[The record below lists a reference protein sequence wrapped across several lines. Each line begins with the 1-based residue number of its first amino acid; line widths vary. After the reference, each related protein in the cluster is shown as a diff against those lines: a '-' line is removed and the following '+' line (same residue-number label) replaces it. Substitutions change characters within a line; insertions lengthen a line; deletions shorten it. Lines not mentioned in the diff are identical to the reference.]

1 MNASMVTADTIS
13 DMVGETQAEADVT
26 IASGSAAGDGETSPA
41 AAEPPI
47 AHLDAIITGAL
58 AVLEKVEPQDLY
70 LPELAPTDQERVNA
84 FARRGRAEATL
95 QSYKSDWN
103 LFLAWCTERRYRPLP
118 ATPATVAAFLTE
130 LAETGFS
137 PAVEQ
142 RTKTGR
148 LRTPHL
154 AKPLKRSTIDRRLA
168 AIVFAH
174 RMAKVEPPTSQPGAG
189 DLNLVVGGIRRTKKG
204 EDVIKKR
211 AADGDILRDMLR
223 SIVGNDLRA
232 HRDRALLAIGMGGA
246 FRRSELVAITV
257 ARVSRD
263 PEGLT
268 IIVKSSKT
276 DQFGEGQ
283 SVAVLDGPRLEPVR
297 HYETWLAQAGITS
310 GPVFRKLTPQGRLT
324 DKAMST
330 KGVALVI
337 KAAAAAAGYPPEL
350 FSGHSLRA
358 GFLTEAGRQ
367 NANLFKMRQH
377 SRHASVDM
385 VAEYVR
391 DTERYRDHA
400 GKGFM

>member
-1 MNASMVTADTIS
+1 MVTNDEPEHKNDEIVASPSIVGADEPAGPTAV
-13 DMVGETQAEADVT
+13 DERPAD
-26 IASGSAAGDGETSPA
+26 
-41 AAEPPI
+41 
-47 AHLDAIITGAL
+47 LDAIISGAL
-58 AVLEKVEPQDLY
+58 TILDRAEPQELY
-70 LPELAPTDQERVNA
+70 LPDLAPDDQERVDL
-84 FARRGRAEATL
+84 FLRRGRAEATL
-95 QSYKSDWN
+95 QSYRSDWD
-103 LFLAWCTERRYRPLP
+103 LFLAWCSERRYRPLP

-130 LAETGFS
+130 LATKGFT
-137 PAVEQ
+137 PAADQ
-142 RTKTGR
+142 ITKTGK
-148 LRTPHL
+148 LRIRREP
-154 AKPLKRSTIDRRLA
+154 KPLKRATIDRRLA

-189 DLNLVVGGIRRTKKG
+189 DLGLVVGGIRRTKKDD
-204 EDVIKKR
+204 EVNKKR

-223 SIVGNDLRA
+223 SITGDDLRA

-257 ARVSRD
+257 ARVTREAD
-263 PEGLT
+263 GLT
-268 IIVKSSKT
+268 IHVKSSKT
-276 DQFGEGQ
+276 DQFGVGQ
-283 SVAVLDGPRLEPVR
+283 GVAVLDGPRLEPVR
-297 HYETWLAQAGITS
+297 HYEAWIEKAEISA

-330 KGVALVI
+330 KGVALVV
-337 KAAAAAAGYPPEL
+337 KAAAAAAGYPPEV
-350 FSGHSLRA
+350 FAGHSLRA

-377 SRHASVDM
+377 SRHASIDM

>member
-1 MNASMVTADTIS
+1 MVTDSEPAYHDDEIVASFLVTAANEPAGPTPKDDRPAD
-13 DMVGETQAEADVT
+13 
-26 IASGSAAGDGETSPA
+26 
-41 AAEPPI
+41 
-47 AHLDAIITGAL
+47 LDAIINGAL
-58 AVLEKVEPQDLY
+58 TVLDRVEPQDLY
-70 LPELAPTDQERVNA
+70 LPDLAPDDQERVDQ
-84 FARRGRAEATL
+84 FLRRGRAEATL
-95 QSYKSDWN
+95 QSYRSDWD

-130 LAETGFS
+130 LATSGFV
-137 PAVEQ
+137 PAADQ
-142 RTKTGR
+142 FTKTGK
-148 LRTPHL
+148 LRMRRVP
-154 AKPLKRSTIDRRLA
+154 KPLTRATIDRRLA

-174 RMAKVEPPTSQPGAG
+174 RMAKIEPPTSQPGAG
-189 DLNLVVGGIRRTKKG
+189 DLGLVVGGIRRTKKDD
-204 EDVIKKR
+204 EINKKR

-223 SIVGNDLRA
+223 SITGDDLRA

-257 ARVSRD
+257 ARVTRD
-263 PEGLT
+263 AEGLT
-268 IIVKSSKT
+268 IQVKSSKT

-283 SVAVLDGPRLEPVR
+283 GVAVLDGPRLEPVR
-297 HYETWLAQAGITS
+297 HYEAWLEQAGITS

-324 DKAMST
+324 DKPMST
-330 KGVALVI
+330 KGVALVV
-337 KAAAAAAGYPPEL
+337 KAAAAAAGYPAEF

-377 SRHASVDM
+377 SRHASIDM

>member
-1 MNASMVTADTIS
+1 MS
-13 DMVGETQAEADVT
+13 
-26 IASGSAAGDGETSPA
+26 
-41 AAEPPI
+41 
-47 AHLDAIITGAL
+47 GAL
-58 AVLEKVEPQDLY
+58 TVLDHVEPQELY
-70 LPELAPTDQERVNA
+70 LPELAPDDQERVDT
-84 FARRGRAEATL
+84 FLRRGRAEATL
-95 QSYKSDWN
+95 QSYRSDWD
-103 LFLAWCTERRYRPLP
+103 LFLAWCSERRYRPLP
-118 ATPATVAAFLTE
+118 ATPVTVAAFLTE
-130 LAETGFS
+130 LAATGFT
-137 PAVEQ
+137 PAADQ
-142 RTKTGR
+142 FTKTGK
-148 LRTPHL
+148 LRMRREP
-154 AKPLKRSTIDRRLA
+154 KPLTRATIDRRLA

-189 DLNLVVGGIRRTKKG
+189 DLGLVVGGIRRTKKDDEVG
-204 EDVIKKR
+204 KKR

-223 SIVGNDLRA
+223 SITGDDLRA

-257 ARVSRD
+257 ARVTRD

-268 IIVKSSKT
+268 ILVKSSKT
-276 DQFGEGQ
+276 DQFGAGQ
-283 SVAVLDGPRLEPVR
+283 GVAVLDGPRLEPVR
-297 HYETWLAQAGITS
+297 HYDAWIEKAGITA
-310 GPVFRKLTPQGRLT
+310 GTVFRKLTPQGRLT

-377 SRHASVDM
+377 SRHASIDM

>member
-1 MNASMVTADTIS
+1 MATHDEMPNDRDEIAATSLVAVDDAPAGMTPDVDRP
-13 DMVGETQAEADVT
+13 VG
-26 IASGSAAGDGETSPA
+26 
-41 AAEPPI
+41 
-47 AHLDAIITGAL
+47 LDAITRGAL
-58 AVLEKVEPQDLY
+58 TVLDHVEPQELY
-70 LPELAPTDQERVNA
+70 LPELAPNDQERVDT
-84 FARRGRAEATL
+84 FLRRGRAEATL
-95 QSYKSDWN
+95 QSYRSDWD
-103 LFLAWCTERRYRPLP
+103 LFLAWCYERRYRPLP
-118 ATPATVAAFLTE
+118 ATPPTVAAFLTE
-130 LAETGFS
+130 LATTGFT
-137 PAVEQ
+137 PAADQ
-142 RTKTGR
+142 FTKTGKLR
-148 LRTPHL
+148 AKRTP
-154 AKPLKRSTIDRRLA
+154 KPLTRATIDRRLA

-174 RMAKVEPPTSQPGAG
+174 RMAKVEPPTSQPGAS
-189 DLNLVVGGIRRTKKG
+189 DLGLVVGGIRRTKKDDEVG
-204 EDVIKKR
+204 KKR

-223 SIVGNDLRA
+223 SITGDDLRA

-257 ARVSRD
+257 ARVVRD

-268 IIVKSSKT
+268 IQVKSSKT
-276 DQFGEGQ
+276 DQFGAGQ
-283 SVAVLDGPRLEPVR
+283 GVAVLDGPRLEPVR
-297 HYETWLAQAGITS
+297 YYEAWIEKAGITT

-330 KGVALVI
+330 KGVALVV

-377 SRHASVDM
+377 SRHASIDM

>member
-1 MNASMVTADTIS
+1 MTTNDASPQSDGGDAAVSDADRS
-13 DMVGETQAEADVT
+13 AD
-26 IASGSAAGDGETSPA
+26 
-41 AAEPPI
+41 
-47 AHLDAIITGAL
+47 LDAIITGAL
-58 AVLEKVEPQDLY
+58 TVLDHVEAQEFY
-70 LPELAPTDQERVNA
+70 LPELAPSDQERVDE
-84 FARRGRAEATL
+84 FLRRGRAEATL
-95 QSYKSDWN
+95 QSYRSDWS
-103 LFLAWCTERRYRPLP
+103 LFVAWCGERRYRPLP
-118 ATPATVAAFLTE
+118 ASPATVAAFLTE
-130 LAETGFS
+130 LAETGFT
-137 PAVEQ
+137 PAVER
-142 RTKTGR
+142 RTKTGK
-148 LRTPHL
+148 LRQPR
-154 AKPLKRSTIDRRLA
+154 APRPLSRATIGRRLA

-174 RMAKVEPPTSQPGAG
+174 RMAKVEPPNSQPGAG
-189 DLNLVVGGIRRTKKG
+189 DLGLVVGGIRRTKKDDEVG
-204 EDVIKKR
+204 KKR

-223 SIVGNDLRA
+223 SITGTDLRA

-257 ARVSRD
+257 ARVTRD
-263 PEGLT
+263 PDGLT
-268 IIVKSSKT
+268 IRVKSSKT

-283 SVAVLDGPRLEPVR
+283 GVAVLDGPRLEPVR
-297 HYETWLAQAGITS
+297 HYEAWLERAGITS

-324 DKAMST
+324 DKPMST
-330 KGVALVI
+330 KGVALVV

-377 SRHASVDM
+377 SRHASIDM